1 MPRTAH
7 SAQPIGAG
15 APGDAKPQ
23 RRATIVRP
31 RIATL
36 RRPDIDNAQGIS
48 RIRAMRRS
56 ADYEQ
61 VPRPVVALADEY
73 PAGFTDPP
81 HSHRRAQLLYATT
94 GVMSVVTAEGS
105 FVIPPQRA
113 VWIPAGVE
121 HEVSCRGA
129 VSLRTLYVE
138 PDAGE
143 RLPHQT
149 CVVEVTPLLRALI
162 LEVMRF
168 APEYAV
174 EGREGLIVRLLLD
187 EITILPVT
195 DLHVPMPQDPRL
207 ARLCRAILDD
217 PAADADL
224 DELADL
230 ARMSRRTLTRQ
241 FRQETGMSVA
251 AWRQHVRL
259 MEALSRLACGQPVT
273 TVALDVGYDSP
284 SSFTAVFHKVF
295 GAAPSQ
301 YFARLL

>member
-1 MPRTAH
+1 ML
-7 SAQPIGAG
+7 
-15 APGDAKPQ
+15 
-23 RRATIVRP
+23 RRRIESRP
-31 RIATL
+31 
-36 RRPDIDNAQGIS
+36 RPDIDDAGGDQ
-48 RIRAMRRS
+48 RRRAMRRS

-73 PAGFTDPP
+73 PAGFVDPA

-94 GVMSVVTAEGS
+94 GVMSVVTHEGN
-105 FVIPPQRA
+105 FVVPPQRA
-113 VWIPAGVE
+113 VWIPGGTE

-129 VSLRTLYVE
+129 VSLRTLYIE

-143 RLPHQT
+143 RLPHRT

-168 APEYAV
+168 NPEYAV

-187 EITILPVT
+187 ELLTLPVT

-207 ARLCRAILDD
+207 ARLCRAIIDD
-217 PAADADL
+217 PAGDADL
-224 DELADL
+224 DQMAEM
-230 ARMSRRTLTRQ
+230 ARMSRRTLTRL
-241 FRQETGMSVA
+241 FRLETGMSVA
-251 AWRQHVRL
+251 SWRQHVRL

-301 YFARLL
+301 YFARLQ